1 MKNQTLHTI
10 QNLKSSGEPITVL
23 TAYDSTFAK
32 LISEAGIE
40 IILIGDSLGNVIQ
53 GHKSTVPV
61 TIDDMCYH
69 TQCVS
74 RGNQGSLLVA
84 DMSYMSYATEEDSL
98 INAAKLMQAGAN
110 MIKVEGGE
118 WLYSSVKKLTERGI
132 PVCGH
137 IGLTPQS
144 VDALGGYKVQG
155 REQEDAKKL
164 LADAIALQ
172 EAGAKLLVM
181 ECVPSV
187 LAREIT
193 EKLDIPTIG
202 IGAGSDTDGQ
212 VLVLQDMLGLNSDFK
227 PKFVKNF
234 MAEEK
239 VTTVS
244 EAIELYISEVKSRE
258 FPDEEHGFQ

>member
-1 MKNQTLHTI
+1 MKTQTLHTI
-10 QNLKSSGEPITVL
+10 QNLKNSGEPITVL

-32 LISEAGIE
+32 LVSENGIE

-53 GHKSTVPV
+53 GHSSTVPV

-69 TQCVS
+69 TKCVA
-74 RGNQGSLLVA
+74 RGNQGSLLIA
-84 DMSYMSYATEEDSL
+84 DMSYMSYATDEDTL
-98 INAAKLMQAGAN
+98 FNAAKLMQAGAN
-110 MIKVEGGE
+110 MVKVEGGE
-118 WLYSSVKKLTERGI
+118 WLYSSIKKLTERGV

-155 REQEDAKKL
+155 RDEQAAEKL

-172 EAGAKLLVM
+172 EAGAKILVM
-181 ECVPSV
+181 ECVPSA
-187 LAREIT
+187 LAKKIT

-202 IGAGSDTDGQ
+202 IGAGADTDGQ
-212 VLVLQDMLGLNSDFK
+212 VLVLQDMLGLNADFK

-234 MAEEK
+234 MADENA
-239 VTTVS
+239 TTVS
-244 EAIELYISEVKSRE
+244 EAISLYVAEVKSRQ
-258 FPDEEHGFQ
+258 FPGEEHSFD